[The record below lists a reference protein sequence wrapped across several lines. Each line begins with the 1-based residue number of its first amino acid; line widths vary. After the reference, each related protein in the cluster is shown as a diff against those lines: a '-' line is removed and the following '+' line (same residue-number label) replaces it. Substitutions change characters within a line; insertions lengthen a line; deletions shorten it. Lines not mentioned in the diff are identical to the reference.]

1 MQHHAAVSA
10 LNWISHFK
18 AEGLLNM
25 DEFNEMGHWRC
36 LTAKLNGEKFEPM
49 DETAGT
55 VRGWDPEKRIEL

>member
-1 MQHHAAVSA
+1 
-10 LNWISHFK
+10 
-18 AEGLLNM
+18 M